1 MNQSAKCSDSRVQG
15 QPGTTRRSTEHHEPI
30 DDHQNPNQ
38 YGRLTFPRNQPLPLL
53 NYNTKFSFCLLIML
67 ALAWVSTTNALAQAE
82 TAPEEAADLPTP
94 GLGDQDEEGGQ
105 IEEATEPVSVEGD
118 GEPLLI
124 EPDPEMNEMGQV
136 APQED
141 PDELVNLNLNKQ
153 DVSEIIEFIVR
164 WTGKVVLVQEQAILS
179 RKITV
184 MSEKKVPKSK
194 ALEILYQAFKLNDIA
209 VVETED
215 MIMIDSINDVS
226 SLQPGVVLGPEID
239 VEALDDDGNIV
250 IKVFQI
256 QEAKAQDIYDR
267 LDPSKPEYARLTVD
281 VNSNQI
287 IVESDVGY
295 AKRVAR
301 LIRILDVEPY
311 VSVKVETFRLK
322 YADATTVSELIE
334 TLFASSG
341 NTASPQVNRTNSR
354 TTGRNQSQRTTQ
366 NQAAVEVGT
375 SEQLTVTV
383 LEPTNSITVRA
394 EPDILTEIQS
404 LLDTAWDVPPAQEGD
419 LFRIYDLRYTDPIK
433 VKELLVALLQSGG
446 TSSAGNARGNT
457 RGNNAASGA
466 DAAVANI
473 FKIEAY
479 PDSNRLI
486 VISKSPSNFGWLNE
500 MIERIDMPLSV
511 GMPINVELKH
521 ASAIS
526 VAEILNALL
535 ANSGATT
542 SINAPDEGLSGI
554 DFDAAGGSSGASNST
569 NTTGG
574 SGTSDQTISFP
585 WQSQRGGAGDESTEV
600 SALVGKA
607 RVVPNASQNSLLVL
621 ATPEIQQAV
630 LDIIDDLDR
639 PGRQVMISAVLAEVE
654 LGDQFE
660 FGLRFG
666 QGLTP
671 DDSENAVVIT
681 SGIEG
686 TLDPVFPN
694 SLTTSAFGFNVDAT
708 VILQALDQ
716 VTNTRILQSP
726 RLFTSDNQEAVF
738 FDGQDVPVS
747 TGDATNS
754 SGGITTS
761 FDYRAVGIGVNVRP
775 RITKEK
781 NVAMQIEILLSNID
795 KNTIVAGADGNPVFK
810 RRQTNTTITVKNGQ
824 TIVISGIRKEQEGKK
839 TNKVPLLGDI
849 PILDWVFSNTSDETT
864 ISELVVFITPIVV
877 DNPDENDINFNEIE
891 RRRLETFKDPI
902 GERMRNLQ
910 RQLGTSGNSP
920 SGTPGTNSDP
930 RRD

>member
-1 MNQSAKCSDSRVQG
+1 MIL
-15 QPGTTRRSTEHHEPI
+15 H
-30 DDHQNPNQ
+30 
-38 YGRLTFPRNQPLPLL
+38 
-53 NYNTKFSFCLLIML
+53 TKTSILACLLTAA
-67 ALAWVSTTNALAQAE
+67 ALLWGSLTSPGLAQESVPAPGGE
-82 TAPEEAADLPTP
+82 REPALVLEPSEDPEEL
-94 GLGDQDEEGGQ
+94 
-105 IEEATEPVSVEGD
+105 EGD
-118 GEPLLI
+118 IMPPPVDGE
-124 EPDPEMNEMGQV
+124 
-136 APQED
+136 
-141 PDELVNLNLNKQ
+141 ELVNLNLNKQ

-164 WTGKVVLVQEQAILS
+164 WTGKVVMVQEQAILS

-184 MSEKKVPKSK
+184 MSEKKVPKST

-226 SLQPGVVLGPEID
+226 ALQPGVVLGPEVD
-239 VEALDDDGNIV
+239 VEELDDDGNIV

-256 QEAKAQDIYDR
+256 MEAKAQDIFER

-287 IVESDVGY
+287 IVESDIGY

-311 VSVKVETFRLK
+311 VAVKVETFRLR
-322 YADATTVSELIE
+322 YADATTVAELVE

-341 NTASPQVNRTNSR
+341 TASPQVNRT
-354 TTGRNQSQRTTQ
+354 TGRSQGRNTPQRNTQ
-366 NQAAVEVGT
+366 QQAPVEVGT

-394 EPDILTEIQS
+394 EPDIITEIRT
-404 LLDTAWDVPPAQEGD
+404 LLDTAWDVAPAQEGEI
-419 LFRIYDLRYTDPIK
+419 FRIYDLKYTDPLK
-433 VKELLVALLQSGG
+433 VKELLVSLLESGG
-446 TSSAGNARGNT
+446 TASAGNARGNN
-457 RGNNAASGA
+457 RGNAPTAGA

-473 FKIEAY
+473 FRIEAY

-486 VISKSPSNFGWLNE
+486 VISKSPSNFEWLNE

-511 GMPINVELKH
+511 GMPINIELKH

-535 ANSGATT
+535 ASSGAQT
-542 SINAPDEGLSGI
+542 SITAPDDGLSGI
-554 DFDAAGGSSGASNST
+554 DFNAAGGASNTSSSL

-574 SGTSDQTISFP
+574 TGDATSTISFP
-585 WQSQRGGAGDESTEV
+585 WQTQRGAEGESAEV

-630 LDIIDDLDR
+630 IDIITELDR

-666 QGLTP
+666 QLGISP
-671 DDSENAVVIT
+671 DNPDNAVVINT
-681 SGIEG
+681 DFLG
-686 TLDPVFPN
+686 DKQDVFPN
-694 SLTTSAFGFNVDAT
+694 SLTQSIFTFNTDAT

-738 FDGQDVPVS
+738 FDGQDVSVQ
-747 TGDATNS
+747 TGTTVATQ
-754 SGGITTS
+754 TTDT

-795 KNTIVAGADGNPVFK
+795 KNSIQGAGNNPTFK

-824 TIVISGIRKEQEGKK
+824 TIVISGIRKESEGKRK
-839 TNKVPLLGDI
+839 NKVPLLGDI
-849 PILDWVFSNTSDETT
+849 PILDWVFSNESDETI

-877 DNPDENDINFNEIE
+877 DNPDENDINFNEID
-891 RRRLETFKDPI
+891 RRRLEYFKDPI

-910 RQLGTSGNSP
+910 NQLGLGGPGSE
-920 SGTPGTNSDP
+920 GTNSNKDP

>member
-1 MNQSAKCSDSRVQG
+1 M
-15 QPGTTRRSTEHHEPI
+15 TL
-30 DDHQNPNQ
+30 PNKI
-38 YGRLTFPRNQPLPLL
+38 LTLP
-53 NYNTKFSFCLLIML
+53 FLLIIMWGMPCL
-67 ALAWVSTTNALAQAE
+67 NISAAYAQEEPEVPANTTTSDPAE
-82 TAPEEAADLPTP
+82 EPAELQEDDAEMESPAEL
-94 GLGDQDEEGGQ
+94 EG
-105 IEEATEPVSVEGD
+105 ESESVV
-118 GEPLLI
+118 I
-124 EPDPEMNEMGQV
+124 EPDMAESEMPG
-136 APQED
+136 
-141 PDELVNLNLNKQ
+141 DELVNLNLNKQ

-164 WTGKVVLVQEQAILS
+164 WTGKVVIVQEQAILS

-184 MSEKKVPKSK
+184 MSEKKVPKDK

-209 VVETED
+209 VVETD
-215 MIMIDSINDVS
+215 SMIMIDSINDVS
-226 SLQPGVVLGPEID
+226 ALQPGVVLPPDVD
-239 VEALDDDGNIV
+239 VELLDDDGNIV

-256 QEAKAQDIYDR
+256 KEAKAQDIYDR

-287 IVESDVGY
+287 IVESDIGY

-301 LIRILDVEPY
+301 LIKILDVEPY
-311 VSVKVETFRLK
+311 VSVKVETFRLR

-341 NTASPQVNRTNSR
+341 SATTPQVNRSNTR
-354 TTGRNQSQRTTQ
+354 GQTRNTSQRTTQ
-366 NQAAVEVGT
+366 QQPAVEVGT

-394 EPDILTEIQS
+394 EPDIIQEIRS
-404 LLDTAWDVPPAQEGD
+404 LLDTAWDVPPAKEGD
-419 LFRIYDLRYTDPIK
+419 LFRIYDLSYTDPIK
-433 VKELLVALLQSGG
+433 VKELLVSLLESGG
-446 TSSAGNARGNT
+446 TTSAGNARGNN
-457 RGNNAASGA
+457 RSGNSNSTAS
-466 DAAVANI
+466 AAVANI

-486 VISKSPSNFGWLNE
+486 VISKSPSNFEWLTE
-500 MIERIDMPLSV
+500 MIAKIDMPLSV

-521 ASAIS
+521 ASAIG

-535 ANSGATT
+535 ANSGAST
-542 SINAPDEGLSGI
+542 SINLPSEGLSGI
-554 DFDAAGGSSGASNST
+554 DFDAAGGSSTASNSA

-574 SGTSDQTISFP
+574 TGSADQSISFP
-585 WQSQRGGAGDESTEV
+585 WQSQRGGAGEESTEV

-666 QGLTP
+666 QGLGL
-671 DDSENAVVIT
+671 DDSENAIVIDT
-681 SGIEG
+681 EFEG
-686 TLDPVFPN
+686 EKNNIFPN
-694 SLTTSAFGFNVDAT
+694 ALNTSIFNFNVDAR
-708 VILQALDQ
+708 VIIQALDQ

-738 FDGQDVPVS
+738 FDGQDVPVT
-747 TGDATNS
+747 TGTTANET
-754 SGGITTS
+754 GTTTS
-761 FDYRAVGIGVNVRP
+761 VDYRAVGIGVNVRP

-795 KNTIVAGADGNPVFK
+795 KNTIVTGGDGNPVFK
-810 RRQTNTTITVKNGQ
+810 RRQTNTTVTVKNGQ

-864 ISELVVFITPIVV
+864 ISELVVFLTPIVV
-877 DNPDENDINFNEIE
+877 DNPDDNDINFNEIE
-891 RRRLETFKDPI
+891 RRRLESFKDPI

-910 RQLGTSGNSP
+910 NQFGVG
-920 SGTPGTNSDP
+920 GPGTQKSPQQSSDP